1 MKIIYLTNSML
12 PEDFDDL
19 NETVKHKAN
28 PSNQNFHHRLIRALA
43 INYPV
48 SVISYRPLAAYKD
61 PAFLPYEWK
70 KKNKIYYHYLPIH
83 NKKFVKQAKII
94 DEGMKLIGELAGRQ
108 KGSQTLLVV
117 DAINAT
123 LRRLAKKASAKYRL
137 KTLAVVTD
145 HPLLLSGAKKRQAHA
160 SIKDMQ
166 SFDYYLPLTDAL
178 DVLVNPH
185 HKPHFNLPGIAEER
199 NAFSSYR
206 RPYIFFAGA
215 LHERY
220 GVHTLIN
227 AFISTTYDVDLVI
240 AGHGPDHFVKEAVK
254 KDARIVFLGQLSQ
267 LDTFK
272 YEAGALIN
280 VNPRPYEKMLNA
292 YSVPSKFFEYMTSGA
307 PTMSTEHDFLTPKY
321 AKLAVWAG
329 KGSLSDLRTAIVE
342 FMNMTLAGKDRLAKK
357 SKELVI
363 AEYGIEAVGAS
374 LAHFINSLK

>member
-19 NETVKHKAN
+19 NASVKHKAN
-28 PSNQNFHHRLIRALA
+28 PSNQNFHHRLIRAFA
-43 INYPV
+43 ISYPV
-48 SVISYRPLAAYKD
+48 TVISYRPLAAYND
-61 PAFLPYEWK
+61 PPFLPYEWK

-83 NKKFVKQAKII
+83 NKKFVKQTKII
-94 DEGMKLIGELAGRQ
+94 DEGLKLISELTNRRQ
-108 KGSQTLLVV
+108 GDKPLLVV
-117 DAINAT
+117 DAMNGT
-123 LRRLAKKASAKYRL
+123 LRRLAKKASAKYHL

-145 HPLLLSGAKKRQAHA
+145 HPLLLTGAKKRQASA

-166 SFDYYLPLTDAL
+166 SFDYYIPLTEAL

-185 HKPHFNLPGIAEER
+185 HKPHLNLPGIAEVR
-199 NAFSSYR
+199 SAFSSYQ

-227 AFISTTYDVDLVI
+227 AFMSTTYDVDLVI
-240 AGHGPDHFVKEAVK
+240 AGHGPDHFVKEALK
-254 KDARIVFLGQLSQ
+254 KDPRIKFLGQLSQ
-267 LDTFK
+267 LETFN

-307 PTMSTEHDFLTPKY
+307 PTMSTEHDFLTSKY
-321 AKLAVWAG
+321 PKLAIWAG
-329 KGSLSDLRTAIVE
+329 KGSLSDLRMAIVE
-342 FMNMTLAGKDRLAKK
+342 FMNMTLSGKDRLAKK
-357 SKELVI
+357 SKEVVLS
-363 AEYGIEAVGAS
+363 EYGIQAVGAS
-374 LAHFINSLK
+374 LVQFINSLK